1 MLDVGLQFAFE
12 ELRAAVEEGEDE
24 VARAILLR
32 LTPRILDPMSAEL
45 AAGYK
50 NVLAGR
56 LVRDAVLGEV
66 RVVELETGGFSVSLD
81 LSQALFADVTLRPGH
96 VLVHAITRSI
106 DLAGHQ
112 STRVSDRL
120 VEAGDG
126 WALTRDQVLSVP
138 MGVDSPLFGEGFL
151 AVRCEWKVTL
161 GAGSVETPSGVYPLM
176 GVQVN
181 DGSLVRLS
189 RELPTQVVEPVEL
202 ARYCLEPSIRPEGLL
217 ERAVRISPS
226 RYAEALDLLAESEAV
241 LPPARLE
248 ELIPVLAW
256 LTGGSVMRASG
267 YEWRE
272 WLRLRALAGDR
283 SESLDLPDAS
293 MGTDNSLSE
302 V

>member
-1 MLDVGLQFAFE
+1 MGLEFAFE

-32 LTPRILDPMSAEL
+32 LMPRISDPLSAEL
-45 AAGYK
+45 AAGYS

-56 LVRDAVLGEV
+56 LARDAVMGEV
-66 RVVELETGGFSVSLD
+66 RVAELEGDGFSVSLV
-81 LSQALFADVTLRPGH
+81 LSQALFDELTLRPGH
-96 VLVHAITRSI
+96 VLVQAITRSI

-126 WALTRDQVLSVP
+126 WALKRDQVLSIP
-138 MGVDSPLFGEGFL
+138 MGIDSPLFGEGFL
-151 AVRCEWKVTL
+151 AVRCEWKVIL
-161 GAGSVETPSGVYPLM
+161 GAGSVETPSGVFPLM
-176 GVQVN
+176 GVQVD

-189 RELPTQVVEPVEL
+189 RELPTQAVEPVEL
-202 ARYCLEPSIRPEGLL
+202 ARYCLEPTIRPEGLL
-217 ERAVRISPS
+217 ERAVRISPDL
-226 RYAEALDLLAESEAV
+226 YAETLDLLAESAPA

-256 LTGGSVMRASG
+256 LTGGSVMRANG
-267 YEWRE
+267 HEWRE

-293 MGTDNSLSE
+293 MGPDNSPSE

>member
-1 MLDVGLQFAFE
+1 VGLESAFE
-12 ELRAAVEEGEDE
+12 ALRAAVEDGEDE

-32 LTPRILDPMSAEL
+32 LMPRISDPLSADL
-45 AAGYK
+45 AAGYS

-56 LVRDAVLGEV
+56 LARDAVMGVV
-66 RVVELETGGFSVSLD
+66 RVVELESGGFSVSLA
-81 LSQALFADVTLRPGH
+81 LSQALFDDVTLRPGH
-96 VLVHAITRSI
+96 VLVQAITRSI
-106 DLAGHQ
+106 DIAGHQ

-138 MGVDSPLFGEGFL
+138 MGSDSPLFGEGFL
-151 AVRCEWKVTL
+151 AVRCEWKVVL
-161 GAGSVETPSGVYPLM
+161 GAGSVETPSGVFPLM
-176 GVQVN
+176 GVQVD
-181 DGSLVRLS
+181 DGSVVRLS

-202 ARYCLEPSIRPEGLL
+202 ARYCLEPVIRPEGLL

-226 RYAEALDLLAESEAV
+226 LYAEALDLLAESAPA

-248 ELIPVLAW
+248 ELIPALAW

-267 YEWRE
+267 HEWRE

-293 MGTDNSLSE
+293 MGSDNSPSE